1 LNFYLDRSLF
11 DNNSIDGRLLSV
23 YQGNVLVV
31 IRVLSVL
38 SNGFTDSI
46 LYNNQGNDS
55 AMFTSSSGDC

>member
-1 LNFYLDRSLF
+1 
-11 DNNSIDGRLLSV
+11 LSV